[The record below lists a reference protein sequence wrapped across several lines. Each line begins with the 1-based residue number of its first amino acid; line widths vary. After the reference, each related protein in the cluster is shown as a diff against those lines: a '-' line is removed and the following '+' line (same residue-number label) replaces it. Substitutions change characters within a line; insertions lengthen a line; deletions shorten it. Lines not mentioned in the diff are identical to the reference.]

1 MPSTLKSLTDST
13 TCGVEGNGGLN
24 VTCGLPGLTTP
35 VSTIV
40 GRNCCA
46 SVTVGS
52 TKAIGTRYIRCIFSS
67 FCTYCA
73 SPDFSERFRSTQT
86 LPLESSRPLC
96 TDIVE
101 KVEFSTRSQFSWP
114 WTSSAPREQNPADCG
129 PSRQA
134 DCVGH
139 AWARTRTIRPSPRC
153 GGASRSAARSA
164 TTRFS
169 RQSAAAST
177 APSPPRKQGRK
188 PKGNVAGAEVVRHR
202 HTASS

>member
-96 TDIVE
+96 E
-101 KVEFSTRSQFSWP
+101 GRRRNRNSASGCRHP
-114 WTSSAPREQNPADCG
+114 WLLHVGNVG
-129 PSRQA
+129 PNL
-134 DCVGH
+134 CH
-139 AWARTRTIRPSPRC
+139 PSKA
-153 GGASRSAARSA
+153 GG
-164 TTRFS
+164 
-169 RQSAAAST
+169 
-177 APSPPRKQGRK
+177 SPPY
-188 PKGNVAGAEVVRHR
+188 ADTVVR
-202 HTASS
+202 

>member
-96 TDIVE
+96 E
-101 KVEFSTRSQFSWP
+101 GRRRNRNSASGCRHRGSSTLEMSDQTSTATP
-114 WTSSAPREQNPADCG
+114 AKPGGLPLTQIPSSARLPSSAVG
-129 PSRQA
+129 P
-134 DCVGH
+134 
-139 AWARTRTIRPSPRC
+139 
-153 GGASRSAARSA
+153 
-164 TTRFS
+164 
-169 RQSAAAST
+169 
-177 APSPPRKQGRK
+177 
-188 PKGNVAGAEVVRHR
+188 
-202 HTASS
+202 